1 MSSTL
6 HYPIEGDPINQRTIL
21 VLACKWNDNVK
32 HKMTYYFLALYG
44 VLYITQYDITVM
56 HYETIEY
63 WVFAS
68 W

>member
-21 VLACKWNDNVK
+21 VFACKWNDNVK

-44 VLYITQYDITVM
+44 VLYITQYDITVV
-56 HYETIEY
+56 HYETIEC